1 MSNKAASFVVTV
13 VVAAA
18 AAAGGYWYAGYHA
31 GKTSATPSASAPTN
45 ASAANGKKVLYWYD
59 PMVPGQHFDKP
70 GKSPFMD
77 MELVPKYADEADAG
91 GVAVSGRQQ
100 QNLGV
105 VLTKVQTRT
114 LTPRFTAY
122 GTVQADGSTIITFS
136 APAAAQVEK
145 LFVPAQGS
153 YVKAGDPLAQLWIP
167 QWASA
172 QMEYLQV
179 RSLGDSALSQA
190 ARQRLTLLFM
200 PADVIEQVEKTG
212 RPVSRITIKAAQNG
226 FIQTLSVRAGAQ
238 VLAGAALLQMSTLSK
253 VWLVASFA
261 QSQAA
266 WVKQGSDVSAE
277 IPGMPGHLA
286 HGTVMEVLPTLDTTT
301 RSIQARIALDNP
313 QGLFKP
319 GMYVAVNLT
328 KPDSLEHVLTVP
340 EAALITVG
348 SQSHVIVST
357 GKGQFR
363 PVAVTRGASADG
375 WVQIVSG
382 LREGEEIVAS
392 GQFLIDS
399 EASLTNIAM
408 DMTGMNAMGRSAVDA
423 AKKGQ
428 YETRGVIKAI
438 DGNSLTIEH
447 EPVAALKWGHMTM
460 DFDAPNALVSQVK
473 PGEGIDFTFDVSED
487 GVKIITITP
496 LKQGAYHTSGVVKAF
511 TDGAATISHQP
522 VPALKWG
529 AMTMDFDV
537 PKGLASLFRPGT
549 KIDFTFDVSEDGVRI
564 VTAQKVFDGGQSK

>member
-31 GKTSATPSASAPTN
+31 GKNAISNAVSSSAN
-45 ASAANGKKVLYWYD
+45 AANSNGKKVLYWYD

-91 GVAVSGRQQ
+91 AVSVSGRQQ
-100 QNLGV
+100 QSLGV

-114 LTPRFTAY
+114 LTPHFTAY
-122 GTVQADGSTIITFS
+122 GTVQADEGTIIAFS
-136 APAAAQVEK
+136 SPAAAQVEK
-145 LFVPAQGS
+145 LFIPAQGT

-179 RSLGDSALSQA
+179 RSMGDSALSRA
-190 ARQRLTLLFM
+190 AHQRLELLFM
-200 PADVIEQVEKTG
+200 PADVIAQVEKSG
-212 RPVSRITIKAAQNG
+212 RPVSRITVKAPQNG

-238 VLAGAALLQMSTLSK
+238 VPAGAPLMQMSTLAK

-261 QSQAA
+261 QSQSA
-266 WVKQGSDVSAE
+266 WVKQGADVSVE
-277 IPGMPGHLA
+277 MPGMPGHMA
-286 HGTVMEVLPTLDTTT
+286 HGSVMEVLPTLDATT

-328 KPDSLEHVLTVP
+328 KPATLENVLAVP

-348 SQSHVIVST
+348 TQTHVIAAT

-363 PVAVTRGASADG
+363 PVAVTRGASSDG

-382 LREGEEIVAS
+382 LHEGEEIVAS

-408 DMTGMNAMGRSAVDA
+408 DMTGMPAMGRSAVDTP
-423 AKKGQ
+423 KKGQ

-438 DGNSLTIEH
+438 DGNALTIEH

-460 DFDAPNALVSQVK
+460 DFDAPSALVSQVK
-473 PGEGIDFTFDVSED
+473 AGDHIDFTFDVSED
-487 GVKIITITP
+487 GVKIATITP

-511 TDGAATISHQP
+511 ADGAATISHQP

-537 PKGLASLFRPGT
+537 PKDLAPLFTPGA

-564 VTAQKVFDGGQSK
+564 VTAQKADNGGQAK